1 MSKINNIKVEVKQ
14 KLQQLA
20 DEKYKEFHS
29 NLCQNTKAPILG
41 VRVPILRKY
50 AKELLQKYRLEEL
63 EQIDEQYY
71 EEVMLKG
78 MIIGLQNKSDFNN
91 VINQIKEFVP
101 KIDNWAVC
109 DTFCAGLKITKKY
122 KKEMFEFI
130 KFYLNS
136 TKEFELRF
144 AIVILLDY
152 YIEEEYIS
160 EVLNILDNIKHEGY
174 YVKMAVAWAVSVC
187 LMKYYDVAM
196 QYLKS
201 CSLDDFTYN
210 KSLQK
215 AIESFR
221 ISNDKKEEL
230 RKLKR

>member
-1 MSKINNIKVEVKQ
+1 
-14 KLQQLA
+14 
-20 DEKYKEFHS
+20 
-29 NLCQNTKAPILG
+29 
-41 VRVPILRKY
+41 
-50 AKELLQKYRLEEL
+50 
-63 EQIDEQYY
+63 
-71 EEVMLKG
+71 MLKG

-144 AIVILLDY
+144 AIVILLDF
-152 YIEEEYIS
+152 YIDEDHINQ
-160 EVLNILDNIKHEGY
+160 VLNILDKIKHEGY
-174 YVKMAVAWAVSVC
+174 YVKMAIAWAVSIC
-187 LMKYYDVAM
+187 LMKHYDITM
-196 QYLKS
+196 LYLKN

-221 ISNDKKEEL
+221 ITNDKKEKL
-230 RKLKR
+230 RKLKK

>member
-1 MSKINNIKVEVKQ
+1 MQKNSDIEVKVKQ
-14 KLQQLA
+14 KLQQLS
-20 DEKYKEFHS
+20 DQKYKEFHS
-29 NLCQNTKAPILG
+29 NLCQNTKVPILG
-41 VRVPILRKY
+41 VRVPILRQY
-50 AKELLQKYRLEEL
+50 AKELLQTYKMEEL

-78 MIIGLQNKSDFNN
+78 MIIGLQNKSNFNN
-91 VINQIKEFVP
+91 IINQIKEFVP

-130 KFYLNS
+130 KSYLNS

-144 AIVILLDY
+144 AIVMLLDY

-160 EVLNILDNIKHEGY
+160 EVLNILDNIKHKGY
-174 YVKMAVAWAVSVC
+174 YVKMAVAWGVSVC
-187 LMKYYDVAM
+187 LMKHYDITM
-196 QYLKS
+196 QYLKI
-201 CSLDDFTYN
+201 CTLDDFTYN

-221 ISNDKKEEL
+221 ISDNRKEEL
-230 RKLKR
+230 RKLKK